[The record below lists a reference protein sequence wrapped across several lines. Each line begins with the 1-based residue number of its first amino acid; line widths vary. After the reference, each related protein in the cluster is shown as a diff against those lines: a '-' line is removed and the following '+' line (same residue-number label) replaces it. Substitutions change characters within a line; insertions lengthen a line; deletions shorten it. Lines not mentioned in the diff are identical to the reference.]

1 MDRNSIG
8 LKPASL
14 GPVGDVSPEPLCR
27 ASATATFGT
36 GTTAIEAGGPDLRPR
51 VKLDEPAKAERV
63 RPSLDRR
70 YVTAALM
77 LVMVL
82 ASMEQTVTSTAMP
95 TIIGE
100 LHGLEH
106 YSWVASI
113 YLLACTVSMPLYG
126 RLADALGRKRVI
138 LSAIGLFLISSLL
151 AASARSMPQL
161 IVYRGLQGIG
171 AGGIMPIVLTILGDI
186 FTIEERARIQGFFS
200 AVWGTASLAGPAL
213 GAFLVYTFG
222 WRSIFFVN
230 LPFGVIAAVVLAW
243 KYHDLEKP
251 HSTDLDLPGAVSLAF
266 GCTALLALVS
276 GLGPGGWPLT
286 IDLGLLAVAVVAT
299 TFFAHHELSAPAPI
313 MPPKLMMQRSIGP
326 SMIGSMLLG
335 VAFLSLDTY
344 VPLYVQGAR
353 GGGAGAAARVVT
365 PVMLTWALS
374 GIVAAP
380 LVVRWGFRRMAIMGT
395 AIVVIGFTGLLLGAI
410 YEWPRWTL
418 TGVLALT
425 GLGFGP
431 ASMSYLLAAQE
442 AVTWQ
447 HRGVITGSVQFFRT
461 IGGAV
466 GIGLLGAMFNVL
478 VRSDMNHLREMGVAP
493 ASVLAPEGKV
503 QVPEA
508 AMQIARH
515 AIGSGL
521 IWVFAAMLGGAV
533 VGVFV
538 SSLMSKH
545 TREEPI
551 SAGEA
556 MEAMAG

>member
-1 MDRNSIG
+1 MHRNANL

-14 GPVGDVSPEPLCR
+14 APVGDVSPEPLCR
-27 ASATATFGT
+27 ASAAATFGT
-36 GTTAIEAGGPDLRPR
+36 ATTTVEAVGPDTRPLRD
-51 VKLDEPAKAERV
+51 LDHAARDLSKPK
-63 RPSLDRR
+63 LDRR

-100 LHGLEH
+100 LHGLQH

-138 LSAIGLFLISSLL
+138 LFAIGLFLIASLL
-151 AASARSMPQL
+151 AASAHSMPQL
-161 IVYRGLQGIG
+161 ILYRGLQGIG

-186 FTIEERARIQGFFS
+186 FTIEERAKIQGFFS

-213 GAFLVYTFG
+213 GAFLVNTFG

-230 LPFGVIAAVVLAW
+230 LPFGVIAAFVLAW

-251 HSTDLDLPGAVSLAF
+251 HSTDLDLPGAVSLSL

-276 GLGPGGWPLT
+276 GLGPDGFSLW
-286 IDLGLLAVAVVAT
+286 IDVGLLLVAT
-299 TFFAHHELSAPAPI
+299 AAAAHFISHEMNTPAPI
-313 MPPKLMMQRSIGP
+313 MPPRLMMQRAIGP

-335 VAFLSLDTY
+335 IAFLSLDTY

-353 GGGAGAAARVVT
+353 GGGATAAASVVT
-365 PVMLTWALS
+365 PVMLTWATS

-380 LVVRWGFRRMAIMGT
+380 MVIRFGFRRVAMFGALV
-395 AIVVIGFTGLLLGAI
+395 IVVGFTGLLLGAI

-425 GLGFGP
+425 GFGFGP
-431 ASMSYLLAAQE
+431 ASMSYLLAAQD

-447 HRGVITGSVQFFRT
+447 HRGVITSGVQFFRT

-478 VRSDMNHLREMGVAP
+478 VRPLMDELRSLGVAP
-493 ASVLAPEGKV
+493 AAVLSNESHATIP
-503 QVPEA
+503 PA
-508 AMQIARH
+508 AMELARH
-515 AIGSGL
+515 AIAHGL
-521 IWVFAAMLGGAV
+521 TRVFAAMLAGALLGV
-533 VGVFV
+533 VV
-538 SSLMSKH
+538 SALMSDRKSE
-545 TREEPI
+545 TTI
-551 SAGEA
+551 SAAEA

>member
-1 MDRNSIG
+1 MNRTSVG
-8 LKPASL
+8 LKATSL
-14 GPVGDVSPEPLCR
+14 GPVGDVSPEPLCT

-36 GTTAIEAGGPDLRPR
+36 ATTAVEATGPAMRPVR
-51 VKLDEPAKAERV
+51 QLDRAAYEDVKPK
-63 RPSLDRR
+63 LDRR

-100 LHGLEH
+100 LHGLQH

-138 LSAIGLFLISSLL
+138 LFAIAVFLVASLA
-151 AASARSMPQL
+151 AASAHTMTQL
-161 IVYRGLQGIG
+161 IIYRGLQGLG
-171 AGGIMPIVLTILGDI
+171 AGGIMPVVLTILGDI
-186 FTIEERARIQGFFS
+186 FTLEERARIQGFFS

-213 GAFLVYTFG
+213 GAFLVNTFG

-230 LPFGVIAAVVLAW
+230 LPFGVIAATVLAW

-251 HSTDLDLPGAVSLAF
+251 HSTDLDMPGAISLAL

-276 GLGPGGWPLT
+276 GMGPDGFPFGL
-286 IDLGLLAVAVVAT
+286 DMALLAIAVAAAAHFVV
-299 TFFAHHELSAPAPI
+299 HEMNTPAPI
-313 MPPKLMMQRSIGP
+313 MPPRLMMQRSIGP

-335 VAFLSLDTY
+335 IAFLSLDTY

-353 GGGAGAAARVVT
+353 GGGATAAASVVT
-365 PVMLTWALS
+365 PVMLTWATS

-380 LVVRWGFRRMAIMGT
+380 MVIRFGFRRVALFGATLI
-395 AIVVIGFTGLLLGAI
+395 VIGFTGLLLGSI
-410 YEWPRWTL
+410 YEWPHWTL
-418 TGVLALT
+418 TAVLALT
-425 GLGFGP
+425 GFGFGP
-431 ASMSYLLAAQE
+431 ASMSYLLAAQD

-447 HRGVITGSVQFFRT
+447 HRGVITSSVQFFRT

-466 GIGLLGAMFNVL
+466 GIGVLGAMFNL
-478 VRSDMNHLREMGVAP
+478 LIQPQMHQLQAMGVAP
-493 ASVLAPEGKV
+493 AAVLSS
-503 QVPEA
+503 EA
-508 AMQIARH
+508 HSAIPAGAMQLARGAIAH
-515 AIGSGL
+515 GL
-521 IWVFAAMLGGAV
+521 IRVFAAMLACAV
-533 VGVFV
+533 VGIGV
-538 SSLMSKH
+538 SLLMSSKRSE
-545 TREEPI
+545 REVTA
-551 SAGEA
+551 SEA